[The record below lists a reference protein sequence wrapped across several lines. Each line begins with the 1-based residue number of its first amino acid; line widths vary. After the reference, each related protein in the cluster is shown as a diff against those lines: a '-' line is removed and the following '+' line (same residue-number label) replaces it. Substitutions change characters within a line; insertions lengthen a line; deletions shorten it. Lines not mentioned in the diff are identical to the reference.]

1 MTGLFDLTGKTALV
15 TGGANG
21 MGAMIARG
29 LLQAGA
35 AVIVTSR
42 KAADAEAAQQ
52 ALGEFG
58 KAEGLAADLAS
69 SEGAEALAA
78 KLVDRGDPL
87 HIVINNAGKTFGA
100 PLDSFPAKGWDGVMM
115 VNVQAP
121 FTLVRDLL
129 PLLRAHATPDDPARV
144 INIGSVAGA
153 RVENLPAYSYAAS
166 KAAIHHLSRVLAV
179 ELAGDAITVNSIL
192 PGYFPTKMTSHIR
205 SEEQAMSA
213 MLDHIPLRRMGRP
226 EDIAGACVFLS
237 AASGAYVTG
246 ISLPVDGGILAA
258 G

>member
-1 MTGLFDLTGKTALV
+1 MSGLFDLSGKTALV

-21 MGAMIARG
+21 MGRMIAEG
-29 LLQAGA
+29 LLRAGA
-35 AVIVTSR
+35 SVIVTSR
-42 KAADAEAAQQ
+42 KAADAEAAQG
-52 ALGEFG
+52 ALSELGQ
-58 KAEGLAADLAS
+58 AEGIAADLAS
-69 SEGAEALAA
+69 AEGAEALAA
-78 KLVDRGDPL
+78 MLVDRGAPL
-87 HIVINNAGKTFGA
+87 HIVVNNAGKTFGA
-100 PLDSFPAKGWDGVMM
+100 PLDTFPAKGWDGIMM

-129 PLLRAHATPDDPARV
+129 PLLRAHATTEDPARI

-179 ELAGDAITVNSIL
+179 ELAGDAITVNTIV
-192 PGYFPTKMTSHIR
+192 PGYFPTRMTSHIR
-205 SEEQAMSA
+205 AEEQA
-213 MLDHIPLRRMGRP
+213 LTELQDHIPLRRMGRAD
-226 EDIAGACVFLS
+226 DIAGACVFLS

-246 ISLPVDGGILAA
+246 VSLPVDGGILAS